1 MTIRD
6 VLMRMD
12 QLKAQSVALGNWL
25 RGEIAQKTRPPETD
39 AVFGSMLHMIHAH
52 LQQMGGG
59 RG

>member
-12 QLKAQSVALGNWL
+12 QLKAQSVAFGNWL
-25 RGEIAQKTRPPETD
+25 RAEIAQKTRPPETD